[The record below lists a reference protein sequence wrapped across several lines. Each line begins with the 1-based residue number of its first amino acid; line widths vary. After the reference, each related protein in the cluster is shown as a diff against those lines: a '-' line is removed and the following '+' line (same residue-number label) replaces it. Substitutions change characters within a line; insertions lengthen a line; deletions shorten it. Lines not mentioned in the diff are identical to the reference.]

1 MQIVENFG
9 TQTSS
14 KSENAKVILS
24 NPAEILAVFPE
35 LSSKFDKIPMEYDY
49 RTGQHVELIDQVIVK
64 KCDPIQ
70 SLNIDINDFV
80 INIFLSGQD
89 VEIRHY
95 PRDCELMLQGYCFI
109 IQFSDDLIIFCCN

>member
-49 RTGQHVELIDQVIVK
+49 RTCQHVELIDQVIIK
-64 KCDPIQ
+64 KCDPIEH
-70 SLNIDINDFV
+70 
-80 INIFLSGQD
+80 SG
-89 VEIRHY
+89 
-95 PRDCELMLQGYCFI
+95 LM
-109 IQFSDDLIIFCCN
+109 SMIFCQFIGYIRSGCRN

>member
-35 LSSKFDKIPMEYDY
+35 LSSKIEKIPMEYDY
-49 RTGQHVELIDQVIVK
+49 RTGQLVELIDQVIVK
-64 KCDPIQ
+64 KCDPI
-70 SLNIDINDFV
+70 
-80 INIFLSGQD
+80 
-89 VEIRHY
+89 EH
-95 PRDCELMLQGYCFI
+95 
-109 IQFSDDLIIFCCN
+109 